1 MERTERTDYKM
12 TKKVAVITGA
22 SSGIGKRFAETVER
36 AGSFDEVWVIARR
49 PDRLAALKDKIPFP
63 VRPLALDLTD
73 RESYDVYASLL
84 REEQPEIGLL
94 INCSG
99 FGKFC
104 ATLDVPLSENL
115 NMMDLN
121 CGAVMAMCQ
130 LSLPYMNCGGNI
142 INIASVAAYQPIPYI
157 NVYAATKSFVLS
169 YSRALARE
177 VKGRGVCV
185 CAVCPFWTKTEFFN
199 RSVVKDTDGGTVVK
213 KYIAMYEPEQIV
225 DRAWHDALR
234 GRDMSRYGFK
244 AIMQGFLTKL
254 LPHSLVMNVWQ
265 SQQKLK

>member
-1 MERTERTDYKM
+1 MA
-12 TKKVAVITGA
+12 KKTAVITGA
-22 SSGIGKRFAETVER
+22 SGGIGKRFAETVER

-49 PDRLAALKDKIPFP
+49 PERLEALKNMVPFP
-63 VRPLALDLTD
+63 VRVLALDLTD
-73 RESYDVYASLL
+73 RASFDTYAALLES
-84 REEQPEIGLL
+84 EQPEVGVL

-104 ATLDVPLSENL
+104 ATTDVPLSENL
-115 NMMDLN
+115 NMVDLN
-121 CGAVMAMCQ
+121 CQALMAMCQ
-130 LSLPYMNCGGNI
+130 LTLPYMKSGGHI

-157 NVYAATKSFVLS
+157 NVYAASKAFVLS

-177 VKGRGVCV
+177 VKKSGVSV

-199 RSVVKDTDGGTVVK
+199 RSVVTDKNGGTVVK
-213 KYIAMYEPEQIV
+213 KYVAMYTPEQIV
-225 DRAWHDALR
+225 DRAWRDALS

-244 AIMQGFLTKL
+244 SIAQGILTKL